1 MKSIHSHAAHLIQ
14 DLHKQHRPGH
24 VLPTPCPH
32 CGTSMSRT
40 ELAAH
45 APTCKGVSTFT
56 INSPESMG
64 SRRQDDMIDA

>member
-1 MKSIHSHAAHLIQ
+1 MKTTTIAAHLVHP
-14 DLHKQHRPGH
+14 LRKQQRPGQM
-24 VLPTPCPH
+24 LSTPCPH

-45 APTCKGVSTFT
+45 AASCQEARTIT

-64 SRRQDDMIDA
+64 RRGHDDMIDA